1 MGIFASHIVDLFL
14 EDFPA
19 DAVHEELILGSLSV
33 WHTTSFLP
41 QSLRRIWH
49 IVADNDT
56 VCVQAWKTLTSALCV
71 RFVV

>member
-41 QSLRRIWH
+41 QSLRRI
-49 IVADNDT
+49 
-56 VCVQAWKTLTSALCV
+56 
-71 RFVV
+71 